1 MRRRDRN
8 LWLLAAAAG
17 GVAYPFLV
25 YFGRAYSGMSFL
37 QPPLLMAIALVL
49 IGLRLLA
56 MRGADGRP
64 WLVGMAI
71 AALVLLLLLAWNAGL
86 AVMAYPVVISLTVAG
101 IFGGSLLWPPSI
113 VERFA
118 RRREPD
124 LPPVAIAYMR
134 GVTQVWFLFLLSNAA
149 VAAALGLWGS
159 LQLWTLWTGLVS
171 YLLMGAL
178 FLGELAWRRFVR
190 ARA

>member
-25 YFGRAYSGMSFL
+25 YFGQAYSGLSFL
-37 QPPLLMAIALVL
+37 QPPLFIVIALGL
-49 IGLRLLA
+49 IGLRLMA
-56 MRGADGRP
+56 MRGPDGRP
-64 WLVGMAI
+64 WLFGMAS
-71 AALVLLLLLAWNAGL
+71 AAVVLLLLLALNAGF

-118 RRREPD
+118 RMREAD
-124 LPPVAIAYMR
+124 LPPAAIGYLR
-134 GVTQVWFLFLLSNAA
+134 GVTQVWFLFLLANAA
-149 VAAALGLWGS
+149 VAAALGLWGP
-159 LQLWTLWTGLVS
+159 LHLWTLWTGLVS

-178 FLGELAWRRFVR
+178 FLGELAWRHFVR